1 MCVVVYYKEKEELT
15 MHYAVIESRPKAIL
29 LSLSAVFAFMFFTVV
44 NSISRSKESTASLIL
59 GCVEGQMSV
68 MFAINRGDVGGGGC
82 TKGHSWSY
90 DSHPTCSYTT
100 IAFPKCRN
108 TALCT
113 I

>member
-1 MCVVVYYKEKEELT
+1 
-15 MHYAVIESRPKAIL
+15 
-29 LSLSAVFAFMFFTVV
+29 MFFTVV
-44 NSISRSKESTASLIL
+44 NSISRSKESTAALVL

-108 TALCT
+108 TALST

>member
-1 MCVVVYYKEKEELT
+1 
-15 MHYAVIESRPKAIL
+15 
-29 LSLSAVFAFMFFTVV
+29 MFFTVA
-44 NSISRSKESTASLIL
+44 NSISRSKESTAALVL

-100 IAFPKCRN
+100 IAFHIYGSVSAGREKWPFNVLFIGPRSDHSLPMSV
-108 TALCT
+108 TH
-113 I
+113 